1 MRRSLTAAAVIA
13 AGITSLAVA
22 AGPAFAANGN
32 GNTTS
37 PGTCTGTGTNTGTGT
52 MNGQGR
58 GMGSGSGTGMG
69 MSTGTHITA
78 ASGTLTAAQKVD
90 LLYMVEEEKLAHD
103 VYAALAVKY
112 PADVQFSKIVKSE
125 AQHQAALRTLLVRYG
140 LTDPTAG
147 LATGEFATASF
158 QALYG
163 DLLADA
169 TNSTT
174 ALNVG
179 IAIEKLDIA
188 DLRDAKTTVTAPD
201 VVQVYTNLL
210 AGSAR
215 HLVAFGG

>member
-1 MRRSLTAAAVIA
+1 MRRSLTAAVVIA

-32 GNTTS
+32 TTS
-37 PGTCTGTGTNTGTGT
+37 PGTCTGTGTNTGAGT

-90 LLYMVEEEKLAHD
+90 VLYMVEEEKLAHD

-112 PADVQFSKIVKSE
+112 PATVQFSQIVKSE

-169 TNSTT
+169 TNSVT
-174 ALNVG
+174 ALGVG

-188 DLRDAKTTVTAPD
+188 DLRDAKATVTAPD

>member
-1 MRRSLTAAAVIA
+1 MRRSLTAAVVIA

-37 PGTCTGTGTNTGTGT
+37 PGTCTGTGTNTGAGT

-112 PADVQFSKIVKSE
+112 PATVQFSQIVKSE

-169 TNSTT
+169 TNSVT
-174 ALNVG
+174 ALGVG

-188 DLRDAKTTVTAPD
+188 DLRDAKATVTAPD

>member
-1 MRRSLTAAAVIA
+1 MRRSLTAAVVIA

-32 GNTTS
+32 TTS
-37 PGTCTGTGTNTGTGT
+37 PGTCTGTGTNTGAGT
-52 MNGQGR
+52 MNGQGQGR
-58 GMGSGSGTGMG
+58 GMGSGSGMGMG

-103 VYAALAVKY
+103 VYAALAIKY
-112 PADVQFSKIVKSE
+112 PADVQFSKIVRAE
-125 AQHQAALRTLLVRYG
+125 AQHQAAVRTLLVRYG

-169 TNSTT
+169 TNSVT
-174 ALNVG
+174 ALGVG

-188 DLRDAKTTVTAPD
+188 DLRDAKATVTAPD

-210 AGSAR
+210 AGSER